1 MANKIGRN
9 KKVCEQYKKS
19 GHREINKQ
27 MKQERNKKRIARFE
41 SRKAAGK
48 SYADTHTKENTAA
61 KIEEYCDE
69 HGFSKKYFE
78 DNKEIMMQRI
88 FKPNKGSN
96 QARHTEVSWWRS
108 IMRKLDNELTAKK
121 IEEKK
126 KSDKKQKSGSY
137 KNEEAVA

>member
-9 KKVCEQYKKS
+9 KKACEKYKNS

-27 MKQERNKKRIARFE
+27 LKQERNKKRIARFE

-48 SYADTHTKENTAA
+48 SYADTHTKEDTAA
-61 KIEEYCDE
+61 KIEKYCE
-69 HGFSKKYFE
+69 ENGFSRKYFE
-78 DNKEIMMQRI
+78 ENKEIMYQRL
-88 FKPNKGSN
+88 FKPNRESN
-96 QARHTEVSWWRS
+96 QERHTEVSRWKS

-126 KSDKKQKSGSY
+126 KSDKKQKSGSV
-137 KNEEAVA
+137 KNEEVVA